1 MLFKKIKEYLFDIIE
16 SEMDE
21 VIPQEMIGG
30 RVCQN

>member
-1 MLFKKIKEYLFDIIE
+1 MIEYLFDVIE

-30 RVCQN
+30 RVYQN